1 MGYQETYQRWLRSE
15 QLDPALKAE
24 LAAIEGN
31 EKEIEE
37 RFYQSL
43 EFGTGGLRGVIGA
56 GTNRMNKYTVRK
68 ATQGLARYIAK
79 QGAEAKQKGV
89 VIAYDSRHFSPE
101 FAREAG
107 LVLAHNGIKAYVF
120 EELRPTPELSF
131 AVRHLGATAGIVI
144 TASHNPPEYNG
155 YKVYWRDGA
164 QIATELAAAITAE
177 IAQVENELEVEA
189 ASLDEALVDGRF
201 SWIGAEL
208 DDAYQAKLQSLILQP
223 KEQNRDYKIVYTP
236 LHGTG
241 NKPVRRIL
249 ASMGFEN
256 VSVVPEQELPDA
268 NFSTVASPN
277 PEEHQAFRLAIAL
290 AEKEGA
296 ELIMGTDPDADR
308 TGVVVRDEQ
317 GKFVVLTGNQLG
329 ALMLD
334 YILSTRSARGE
345 LPSNGVVIK
354 TIVTSEIGAA
364 VASRYGLE
372 TLNTLTGFK
381 FIGEKI
387 KQFEES
393 GEKKFLFGYEESY
406 GYLVGDFCRDKD
418 AVQAC
423 MVAAEMGAYYKRQGR
438 TLYQALMDLFGQI
451 GFYREGL
458 VSLTLKGVDGVQQ
471 IQEMMEKLRQHPPT
485 HIAGIAVREAK
496 DYKPGIDGLPPANVL
511 KYFLADDSWFAARPS
526 GTEPKIKFYFGVK
539 GTSLTDSET
548 RLAGLQKAV
557 MDLVQG

>member
-1 MGYQETYQRWLRSE
+1 MGYQEAYQRWLQAE

-24 LAAIEGN
+24 LTAIQGK

-68 ATQGLARYIAK
+68 ATQGLAQYISK
-79 QGAEAKQKGV
+79 QGEEAKQKGV

-120 EELRPTPELSF
+120 KELRPTPELSF
-131 AVRHLGATAGIVI
+131 AVRHLGATAGIVV

-189 ASLDEALVDGRF
+189 ASLDEALADGRF
-201 SWIGAEL
+201 SWIGDEL

-223 KEQNRDYKIVYTP
+223 KDQNRDYKIVYTP

-249 ASMGFEN
+249 ESMGFEN
-256 VSVVPEQELPDA
+256 VAVVPEQELPDA
-268 NFSTVASPN
+268 NFSTVTSPN

-308 TGVVVRDEQ
+308 TGVVVRDDQ

-387 KQFEES
+387 KQFEET
-393 GEKKFLFGYEESY
+393 GEKSFLFGYEESY

-423 MVAAEMGAYYKRQGR
+423 MVAAEMGAYYKSQGR
-438 TLYQALMDLFGQI
+438 TLYQALMELFGVV

-471 IQEMMEKLRQHPPT
+471 IQAMMEKLRQQPPT
-485 HIAGIAVREAK
+485 NIAGIAVREAK

-539 GTSLTDSET
+539 GTSLQDSET
-548 RLAGLQKAV
+548 RLAGLQKSV
-557 MDLVQG
+557 MDLFQG